1 MITHQWRIL
10 ANKDVNQI
18 APLKSLF
25 HKQSVNTYVP
35 LIDTKYGNRTVF
47 TLGINAHISHIL
59 ICDEHIYVTHP
70 QRTIL
75 KRPFRSFPNK
85 PLDIRHRLCISNKKY
100 RQFPGTHRVESWT
113 LINLSQDDGAWY
125 GCIADADASW
135 CLRSWFQIFL
145 SMDIW
150 RITIR
155 IPEWSPGY
163 AVHSAAGNA

>member
-1 MITHQWRIL
+1 MNL
-10 ANKDVNQI
+10 QI

-47 TLGINAHISHIL
+47 TLRINAHISHIL

-113 LINLSQDDGAWY
+113 LINLSQDDE
-125 GCIADADASW
+125 SW
-135 CLRSWFQIFL
+135 CWIMIMDSISSWVRTNEGSRFAYPDGHLGMPYTPPPEMHKWYRRS
-145 SMDIW
+145 
-150 RITIR
+150 
-155 IPEWSPGY
+155 
-163 AVHSAAGNA
+163 